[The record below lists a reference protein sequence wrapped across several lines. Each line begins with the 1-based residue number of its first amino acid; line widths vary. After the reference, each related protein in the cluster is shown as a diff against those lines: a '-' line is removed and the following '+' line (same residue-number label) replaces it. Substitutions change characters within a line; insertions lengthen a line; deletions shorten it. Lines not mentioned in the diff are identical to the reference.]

1 MTKTEQRVIDEI
13 FDEIDAV
20 EEDGEAISVIL
31 VDDEV
36 MKILRDVGCHVSGI
50 KEEGGEIYVY
60 GYLVSETDAV
70 RGFYVVTSLEGWDK
84 GWRRV

>member
-1 MTKTEQRVIDEI
+1 MTKTEQSVIDEI

-20 EEDGEAISVIL
+20 EEEGEVISVIL
-31 VDDEV
+31 VDNKV

-50 KEEGGEIYVY
+50 NEEDGEIYVY
-60 GYLVSETDAV
+60 GYLVSEADAV